1 MWLGLSHRDW
11 VYLFSLLIPFVIYNL
26 VLKFSN
32 LALLP
37 DYGLGQI
44 LSLMVPTALFS
55 LAFAIFWIG
64 LFSVVRKS
72 SRPLRWTVV
81 GLLHLMTVLVV
92 IIVSCAYQYS
102 QETGGSIL
110 DYDALA
116 EWIPKFNEIRPLIF
130 GDVSLLAKVVVS
142 AAIFYAVFGPWL
154 ITHTFKQWRRWPRRS
169 SVETAHENSF
179 LILPVLC
186 LLGIGFGS
194 LSALITTT
202 NLVARDPFVNVVAT
216 GVNGANT
223 EDNWDPSPAIGHP
236 AAHDSLTQTSKTDK
250 RNVVLIHLESTRAQ
264 STTPYNEDLETMPF
278 LDELAKNSLV
288 AEQAHVVLPRTAKGS
303 LAVNCG
309 VEPPL
314 YSGPE
319 FGPSGIPDRC
329 LADLLNEQGYRT
341 AFFQSTRDS
350 EFSNLVKNFGYKEF
364 YPYTSMDTE
373 GFQWTNTFGYED
385 DIMLGPSEH
394 WLRSSGDKPFM
405 AEYLTGTGHY
415 GYECI
420 PNRYGAQTFSN
431 DDQLNRYLNCLH
443 YLDSFLNNLFD
454 QYKKLG
460 LYDNTIFVIFG
471 DHGEGFGEHERFLH
485 GDTIYEE
492 GLRIPLIVHVPGWFE
507 GGQREEGLSSQ
518 LDILPTVLEILGYE
532 VKNGEYPGY
541 SLLHP
546 VPNDRTLMFSCISS
560 FKCLASING
569 EEKYVYNYGHQPD
582 EVFNLAKD
590 PLEKNNLASLYSKE
604 ELDKRREELL
614 AWRSKVDAEY
624 GNTLTNGTLY
634 SEE

>member
-1 MWLGLSHRDW
+1 MSHRDW
-11 VYLFSLLIPFVIYNL
+11 VYSLSLLIPFTIYNL
-26 VLKFSN
+26 VLRLFD
-32 LALLP
+32 LAPLP
-37 DYGLGQI
+37 GYGLGQI
-44 LSLMVPTALFS
+44 LSPMLPTALFS
-55 LAFAIFWIG
+55 MSYAIFWVG
-64 LFSVVRKS
+64 LFGVVRETS
-72 SRPLRWTVV
+72 SPLRRAVV
-81 GLLHLMTVLVV
+81 VLLHLLTVLVLIV
-92 IIVSCAYQYS
+92 VSCAYQYS
-102 QETGGSIL
+102 QETGGSAL
-110 DYDALA
+110 DYDTLV
-116 EWIPKFNEIRPLIF
+116 EWIPKFKDIRPLLF
-130 GDVSLLAKVVVS
+130 GDVPPLAKVVVA

-154 ITHTFKQWRRWPRRS
+154 ITHTLKQWRGWPRRS
-169 SVETAHENSF
+169 PAETAPENSF
-179 LILPVLC
+179 LIPLVLC

-194 LSALITTT
+194 LTVLITAT
-202 NLVARDPFVNVVAT
+202 NLVAKDPFVNAVAT
-216 GVNGANT
+216 GVVGAGT
-223 EDNWDPSPAIGHP
+223 EDNLDASPAVGHP
-236 AAHDSLTQTSKTDK
+236 AAHASLVQTPKTDK

-264 STTPYNEDLETMPF
+264 STTPYNEDLKTMPF
-278 LDELAKNSLV
+278 LDELAKNSLL
-288 AEQAHVVLPRTAKGS
+288 AERAHVVLPRTAKGS

-319 FGPSGIPDRC
+319 FGPSGVPDRC

-341 AFFQSTRDS
+341 AFFQSTWDS
-350 EFSNLVKNFGYKEF
+350 DFSNLIRNFGYKEF
-364 YPYTSMDTE
+364 YPYTLMDTE

-385 DIMLGPSEH
+385 DIMLGPSEQ
-394 WLRSSGDKPFM
+394 WLRSYGDKPFM
-405 AEYLTGTGHY
+405 IEYLTGTGHY

-420 PNRYGAQTFSN
+420 PNRYGTQNFSN

-471 DHGEGFGEHERFLH
+471 DHGEGFGEHGRYLH

-492 GLRIPLIVHVPGWFE
+492 GLKIPLIIHAPGWFE

-518 LDILPTVLEILGYE
+518 LDILPSVLEILGYE

-546 VPNDRTLMFSCISS
+546 VPDDRTLMFSCISS
-560 FKCLASING
+560 FKCLASIKG

-582 EVFNLAKD
+582 EVFNLSKD
-590 PLEKNNLASLYSKE
+590 PLEKNNLASLYSNE
-604 ELDKRREELL
+604 GLDKRREALL
-614 AWRSKVDAEY
+614 AWRSKVDTEY
-624 GNTLTNGTLY
+624 GDTLTNGTLH